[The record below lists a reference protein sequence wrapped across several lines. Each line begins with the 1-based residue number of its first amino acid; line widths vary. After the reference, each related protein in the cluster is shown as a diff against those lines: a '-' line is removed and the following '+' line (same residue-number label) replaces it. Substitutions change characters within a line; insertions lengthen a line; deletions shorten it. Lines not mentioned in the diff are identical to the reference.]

1 MARAKRTDR
10 AEARRRYR
18 ASVADP
24 IEADESDLD
33 DETATP
39 AEKSGPARPAP
50 AVAPRPGILSAFRSS
65 FRRIELR
72 DDLRA
77 LPQLL
82 RHWSFLVPVVLSGV
96 AVVLTEYYPK
106 EPIAAAV
113 GQYFSGVAPLGAVFI
128 AGFFAPRAAWL
139 VGALVSLA
147 SAAFLSLSYIVR
159 FAGLPDNVFVDLG
172 VGQQLLVS
180 TSEIKAS
187 LPGVITQA
195 LTAGP
200 LYGAFFAAAAAWYKR
215 FLNRASPNR
224 QRPASTTGRRPDGK
238 QPKRNEQRP
247 ILARRR

>member
-1 MARAKRTDR
+1 MARAKRTGR

-18 ASVADP
+18 ASFADP
-24 IEADESDLD
+24 IEAEDSDLEAD
-33 DETATP
+33 AATQAAP
-39 AEKSGPARPAP
+39 SGAAPPGPADTRRPS
-50 AVAPRPGILSAFRSS
+50 ILAAFRSS

-82 RHWSFLVPVVLSGV
+82 RHWSFLVPVILSGV
-96 AVVLTEYYPK
+96 AVVLTEYFPK

-172 VGQQLLVS
+172 VGQQLLVA
-180 TSEIKAS
+180 TNEIKAS
-187 LPGVITQA
+187 LPNVIAQA

-200 LYGAFFAAAAAWYKR
+200 LYGAFFAAAASWYKR

-224 QRPASTTGRRPDGK
+224 QRPSSTTGRRPDGK